1 MKYKIEQIRE
11 AFQKIMGPMYND
23 LVWEAFKECLDK
35 TVTMKDVIGEVPK
48 PRRFTNVDGFRD
60 WTDYVEICHG
70 TAYIV
75 LRNGERKVTHAH
87 TLGACLRRVAE
98 GVWKEIT

>member
-48 PRRFTNVDGFRD
+48 PRRFTRNDGLFPGDYWVEVRPHGIY
-60 WTDYVEICHG
+60 YVEPNGREEWICG
-70 TAYIV
+70 LTFI
-75 LRNGERKVTHAH
+75 
-87 TLGACLRRVAE
+87 
-98 GVWKEIT
+98 